1 MAYNVKYEIS
11 YRNISGD
18 SFLLEILKEGEFSEE
33 LALAKNVIHN
43 FTRVE
48 DVFNPLRAS
57 TLDINIEASTEN
69 LLLDFANF
77 EEFDFKVRFYINSQQ
92 IFEGWINPDGYFQD
106 WVNSKWVISLQAVDG
121 IGALKNLEFS
131 DIVQNQDVP
140 FKVNPREAN
149 YLYAIME
156 RLGYILP
163 FTIGDDINNN
173 LGVPNDWTDFKK
185 RILDPDV
192 FRNQNGNFL
201 DCETVLKDLLA
212 KYNLCISQA
221 NIDGRL
227 CWYIRRVYY
236 GTLPASQR
244 RNRQYNNSFDINKTT
259 TPQDTA
265 SYNQQLGTDGGEPAN
280 VLYLFRGAS
289 GGIFTAEMVG
299 QYMYITGSNEGL
311 YKITNVINDLSVRLV
326 KLEGDATFGGVETI
340 DIFIS
345 EGVEVVFSQFAFADG
360 IPANKLIGSDIN
372 SQTQKQD
379 AIHCNENQQITFD
392 PALQNFRFESKWLG
406 LRNFVERIDT
416 DFEKVIDAF
425 DVLYRIENNTMIT
438 RVLQVEAQENVF
450 ESRFYLKA
458 LDEDFIKLTFDIVT
472 FDVSIITG
480 QVLKNFRRNLFYFAI
495 SITNDTETL
504 YFDPENDNWTTD
516 FTEIEVET
524 NFAPPG
530 QVGQGTVFTKIEY
543 EINSVETSGLVRI
556 DIRKPFVTSPPIDQY
571 FLIIEKVELNFI
583 NTLLGIGKTHDAI
596 QPTKRSTFLD
606 KPVNVINSNEPN
618 AIFTNNLYRIAS
630 APEII
635 TGLVPMTQWKATG
648 TPTYPDLLE
657 LTSRE
662 RIRLKKKPQRVF
674 KGDIFGF
681 VPYHSVINYDGIP
694 GNYHPTQYSH
704 DTAANIIELE
714 CKQMFNDDVLIDH
727 EKNYIFENERNVL
740 IKEL

>member
-33 LALAKNVIHN
+33 LALAGNVIHN

-77 EEFDFKVRFYINSQQ
+77 EEFDFKVKFYRNSQQ

-131 DIVQNQDVP
+131 DIVQNQGVP

-163 FTIGDDINNN
+163 FTIGDDINND
-173 LGVPNDWTDFKK
+173 LGVANDWTDFKK

-201 DCETVLKDLLA
+201 GCETVLKDLLA

-340 DIFIS
+340 NIFIS

-372 SQTQKQD
+372 SQTQKQN

-392 PALQNFRFESKWLG
+392 PALQNFRFQSNWLG
-406 LRNFVERIDT
+406 LRQYIKDIDSGFEPATEPLPIGYFIQDNKIIMYSVLESTIVFNPWFQTDNFRIDS
-416 DFEKVIDAF
+416 ENQMKVNLKVNFTVDYIFQNPATGVPSVVKLQF
-425 DVLYRIENNTMIT
+425 LIINTLPNSTEQYWNAENG
-438 RVLQVEAQENVF
+438 AW
-450 ESRFYLKA
+450 ESSHYLIQA
-458 LDEDFIKLTFDIVT
+458 PAYFPE
-472 FDVSIITG
+472 TG
-480 QVLKNFRRNLFYFAI
+480 QVVGLTDNEFNL
-495 SITNDTETL
+495 ITTETEGSIRL
-504 YFDPENDNWTTD
+504 
-516 FTEIEVET
+516 
-524 NFAPPG
+524 
-530 QVGQGTVFTKIEY
+530 QVFTPYSLNDKEHGV
-543 EINSVETSGLVRI
+543 EIYNVEMFWS
-556 DIRKPFVTSPPIDQY
+556 DP
-571 FLIIEKVELNFI
+571 
-583 NTLLGIGKTHDAI
+583 LLGIGKTHDAI

-662 RIRLKKKPQRVF
+662 RIRLKNKPQRVF
-674 KGDIFGF
+674 KGDVFGF

>member
-1 MAYNVKYEIS
+1 MAYNVKYDIA
-11 YRNISGD
+11 YRNISGE

-33 LALAKNVIHN
+33 LALAGNVIHN

-77 EEFDFKVRFYINSQQ
+77 EEFDFKVRFYRNSQQ

-163 FTIGDDINNN
+163 FTIGDDINND
-173 LGVPNDWTDFKK
+173 LGVANDWTDFKK

-280 VLYLFRGAS
+280 VLYLFRGTS

-340 DIFIS
+340 NIFIS

-372 SQTQKQD
+372 SQTQKQN

-406 LRNFVERIDT
+406 LRNFFGTIEEDYELIQTDFPAFYFKENNRLFLRTTFGFVDDLIFESEEYEAPTNSNLNPIITFRFESYFEDGGIFQNADRLRFMWGVLWTDDNNDEFWYNVSTGEWQTSQITNIQNSGFANQQFIPGRIDN
-416 DFEKVIDAF
+416 ELIVELSPISSGNI
-425 DVLYRIENNTMIT
+425 VLYIAAPYNVANAESKLWIEVYDT
-438 RVLQVEAQENVF
+438 A
-450 ESRFYLKA
+450 
-458 LDEDFIKLTFDIVT
+458 VT
-472 FDVSIITG
+472 FS
-480 QVLKNFRRNLFYFAI
+480 
-495 SITNDTETL
+495 
-504 YFDPENDNWTTD
+504 DP
-516 FTEIEVET
+516 
-524 NFAPPG
+524 
-530 QVGQGTVFTKIEY
+530 
-543 EINSVETSGLVRI
+543 
-556 DIRKPFVTSPPIDQY
+556 
-571 FLIIEKVELNFI
+571 
-583 NTLLGIGKTHDAI
+583 LLGIGKTHDAI

-662 RIRLKKKPQRVF
+662 RIRLKNKPQRVF